1 MKTVLV
7 TGGARGI
14 GKAISKK
21 FADEGWRVLI
31 NYNTSEK
38 AAKELEE
45 EIGKDRC
52 KAYKADIS
60 SYEEVKKMVSDI
72 LQEFGKVDV
81 LINNAGIAGQKLFC
95 DITPDDWKKMFSVN
109 VDGVYNVTSLILPSM
124 INEKSGSVI
133 NISSIWGMVGAS
145 CEVHYSASKAAIIGF
160 TKALAKEVAPS
171 NITVNCIAPGIVET
185 DMMFGLDDEE
195 RQSLIDETPL
205 GKFGSGDDIARSAYF
220 LANDSFIT
228 GQVLSPNGGFVI
240 N

>member
-21 FADEGWRVLI
+21 FAYEGWRVLI
-31 NYNTSEK
+31 NYNKSEK
-38 AAKELEE
+38 AAFELVN

-52 KAYKADIS
+52 RAYKADIS
-60 SYEEVKKMVSDI
+60 NYEEVLKMAKDI
-72 LQEFGKVDV
+72 FAEFPKIDV
-81 LINNAGIAGQKLFC
+81 LVNNAGIAEQKVFS
-95 DITPDDWKKMFSVN
+95 DITPEDWRRMFSVN
-109 VDGVYNVTSLILPSM
+109 VDGVYNVTSCILPSM
-124 INEKSGSVI
+124 INEKCGSII

-171 NITVNCIAPGIVET
+171 NIRVNCISPGIIET

-195 RQSLIDETPL
+195 RQWLIDETPL
-205 GKFGSGDDIARSAYF
+205 SRFGSGEDIARSVYF

-228 GQVLSPNGGFVI
+228 GQNLSPNGGFVI